1 MHTISHS
8 NRKDCHDLARDLLRQ
23 QTLASNLSVQQQQ
36 KLEDANQTLVHAQTL
51 LDQETRLAAQTLM
64 SIKHYSLHQNHQV
77 SIQEPVSSR
86 HIDGIIEPPIM
97 PLNWWDMASRAYDTS
112 YGRSKTISKWQ

>member
-1 MHTISHS
+1 MVWLKQHENVHTISHS

-77 SIQEPVSSR
+77 SIQEPEETEWAV
-86 HIDGIIEPPIM
+86 DTLM
-97 PLNWWDMASRAYDTS
+97 ALLNH
-112 YGRSKTISKWQ
+112 Q